1 MHGLG
6 GIIAIL
12 DVIGVSFN
20 YRTEKGV
27 MPVLSNVS
35 FEAGENQFVSIIA
48 PSGTGKT
55 TLLKIIS
62 GLVKPDKGKILLR
75 GEEVTGPTPLISMI
89 YQDFALYPWLTAL
102 QNVELVLLH
111 KKLPRE
117 ERRRRA
123 QAMLELVGLGGFE
136 DYYPKEMSGGMRQRV
151 AIARA
156 LVAEPLVLL
165 MDEPF
170 ASLDAITAEGL
181 RREVLDI
188 VFSKESTVKSV
199 IMVSHNIEE
208 VVELSDKVV
217 ILGGRPATVVSQVPI
232 ELPRPR
238 NSRDPVFNEVVD
250 RLYSIISTTVKE
262 AR

>member
-1 MHGLG
+1 MPVLR
-6 GIIAIL
+6 
-12 DVIGVSFN
+12 GVSFD
-20 YRTEKGV
+20 
-27 MPVLSNVS
+27 
-35 FEAGENQFVSIIA
+35 AGENQFVSIIA

-62 GLVKPDKGKILLR
+62 GLVKPDEGRVLLM

-89 YQDFALYPWLTAL
+89 YQDFALYPWLTAV
-102 QNVELVLLH
+102 QNVELALLH
-111 KKLPRE
+111 KRLPRE

-123 QAMLELVGLGGFE
+123 QSMLELVGLGGFE
-136 DYYPKEMSGGMRQRV
+136 DYYPREMSGGMRQRV

-156 LVAEPLVLL
+156 LVAEPVVLL

-188 VFSKESTVKSV
+188 VFSRESTVKSV

-217 ILGGRPATVVSQVPI
+217 ILGGRPATVVAQVPI

-238 NSRDPVFNEVVD
+238 SSRDPTFNEVVD
-250 RLYSIISTTVKE
+250 RLYSVISTAVKE

>member
-1 MHGLG
+1 M
-6 GIIAIL
+6 
-12 DVIGVSFN
+12 IGVSFS

-27 MPVLSNVS
+27 MPVLRGVS
-35 FEAGENQFVSIIA
+35 FDAGENQFVSIIA

-62 GLVKPDKGKILLR
+62 GLVKPDEGRVLLM

-89 YQDFALYPWLTAL
+89 YQDFALYPWLTAV
-102 QNVELVLLH
+102 QNVELALLH
-111 KKLPRE
+111 KRLPRE

-123 QAMLELVGLGGFE
+123 QSMLELVGLGGFE
-136 DYYPKEMSGGMRQRV
+136 DYYPREMSGGMRQRV

-156 LVAEPLVLL
+156 LVAEPVVLL

-188 VFSKESTVKSV
+188 VFSRESTVKSV

-217 ILGGRPATVVSQVPI
+217 ILGGRPATVVAQVPI

-238 NSRDPVFNEVVD
+238 SSRDPTFNEVVD
-250 RLYSIISTTVKE
+250 RLYSVISTAVKE

>member
-1 MHGLG
+1 M
-6 GIIAIL
+6 
-12 DVIGVSFN
+12 IGVSFS

-27 MPVLSNVS
+27 MPVLRGVS
-35 FEAGENQFVSIIA
+35 FDAGQNQFVSIIA

-55 TLLKIIS
+55 TLLKIAS
-62 GLVKPDKGKILLR
+62 GLVKPDEGRVLLM

-89 YQDFALYPWLTAL
+89 YQDFALYPWLTAV
-102 QNVELVLLH
+102 QNVELALLH
-111 KKLPRE
+111 KRLPRE

-123 QAMLELVGLGGFE
+123 QSMLELVGLGGFE
-136 DYYPKEMSGGMRQRV
+136 DYYPREMSGGMRQRV

-156 LVAEPLVLL
+156 LVAEPIVLL

-188 VFSKESTVKSV
+188 VFSRESTVKSV

-217 ILGGRPATVVSQVPI
+217 ILGGRPAAVVAQVPI

-238 NSRDPVFNEVVD
+238 SSRDPAFNEVVD
-250 RLYSIISTTVKE
+250 RLYSVISTAVKE